1 MVYALALAT
10 LLAVSP
16 QTVVT
21 SPPPAVIAR
30 AQVHDA
36 AGWKL
41 IGDGDH
47 EAAVREFAAALRIN
61 PDYADAL
68 HGMGKAYMALQRYD
82 LAAAALERC
91 RDVYRKTGATGAE
104 RRVVQNRERES
115 RVRDLRQRV
124 FNLQN
129 TPQPESNDS
138 IAMMVRELQAEIRA
152 LEAAREPGPII
163 DEPAPVPPFISLSLG
178 SAYFHLDRLA
188 DAEHQFRDAIA
199 GQEHF
204 GEARSN
210 LALVLLLTNRPRE
223 AQQQVALAEEAGF
236 RVNPELKRR
245 IRAALNPNPPNPEP

>member
-1 MVYALALAT
+1 MMPALALAT
-10 LLAVSP
+10 LLPVAPP
-16 QTVVT
+16 QVVT
-21 SPPPAVIAR
+21 SALPPPTVIAR
-30 AQVHDA
+30 AQLHDA
-36 AGWKL
+36 TGWKL
-41 IGDGDH
+41 IGNGDH

-68 HGMGKAYMALQRYD
+68 HGMGKAYLALQRYD

-91 RDVYRKTGATGAE
+91 RDVYRKTGTTGAE
-104 RRVVQNRERES
+104 SRMIRNRERES
-115 RVRDLRQRV
+115 RVRDLRQQV

-129 TPQPESNDS
+129 TPQPEPNET
-138 IAMMVRELQAEIRA
+138 IAKMVRELQAEIRA
-152 LEAAREPGPII
+152 LEGSREPGPII

-178 SAYFHLDRLA
+178 SAYFHLNRLA

-199 GQEHF
+199 GEEDF

-236 RVNPELKRR
+236 QVNPELKRR
-245 IRAALNPNPPNPEP
+245 IRTALEKRP